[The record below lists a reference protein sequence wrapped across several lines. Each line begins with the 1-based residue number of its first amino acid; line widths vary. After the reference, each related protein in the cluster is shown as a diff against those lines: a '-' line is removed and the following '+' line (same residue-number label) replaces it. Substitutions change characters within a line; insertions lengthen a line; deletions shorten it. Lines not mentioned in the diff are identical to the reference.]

1 MPVFCGCFGFQRFTR
16 VAGVSSTGEL
26 PRDVGLT
33 WKPKR
38 ECFEEGAGLLGFP
51 HSNDSEKTM
60 RGSCG

>member
-1 MPVFCGCFGFQRFTR
+1 M
-16 VAGVSSTGEL
+16 

-38 ECFEEGAGLLGFP
+38 ECFEKRAGMQGFP

-60 RGSCG
+60 KGELWAEFTPRGGSR